1 MTFARPAA
9 LAVLVLALAGCTTLH
24 SMRRQVVRAPAR
36 CADQTVQLYFEQSSA
51 EISRESRAVIS
62 AAADTARPCRVT
74 GVDVMGLADAVGG
87 DSATNL
93 ELSKKRAQAVTQAL
107 AASKLPEATFKVA
120 AAGEAGSVTPGGQAA
135 PLRRRVDIVLH
146 LAAR

>member
-1 MTFARPAA
+1 MTYARPAA
-9 LAVLVLALAGCTTLH
+9 LALLALATAACSTMP
-24 SMRRQVVRAPAR
+24 SMRRQIVRAPAR
-36 CADQTVQLYFEQSSA
+36 CADQNVQLYFEQSSA
-51 EISRESRAVIS
+51 EIPREGRAVI
-62 AAADTARPCRVT
+62 AAAAEAARACRVT

-87 DSATNL
+87 DSASNL

-107 AASKLPEATFKVA
+107 AASRLPEATFKVG
-120 AAGEAGSVTPGGQAA
+120 AAGEAGAVTSGGQAA